1 MSIFKMDWS
10 LNIGHVISVGVFGM
24 TMVAGWVNLKNE
36 VAVIGERQT
45 HTSEVILEIKENQ
58 RENKIEL
65 QQEIRDLR
73 NNIIPK
79 VVPSI
84 PNPYSPALS
93 PRTSSSQPA
102 GSTSP

>member
-36 VAVIGERQT
+36 VAVIGERQA

-79 VVPSI
+79 VLPPPTTS
-84 PNPYSPALS
+84 YSPAQS
-93 PRTSSSQPA
+93 PRISSSQI
-102 GSTSP
+102 TSQAIP